1 MDYFYYIC
9 ATLDFNMNIL
19 RIYPTSINRR
29 FIDEAVD
36 ILRSG
41 GIIIYPTDTLYALGC
56 DALNN
61 GAVERVCRIKGIN
74 PQKQSLSIVCSSLS
88 MASDFARIDNKAF
101 ALLKHNLPG
110 PFTFIL
116 PASTRLPKLF
126 KGRKQAG
133 IRIPANP
140 ITEELTTTLGS
151 PILSA
156 SVDFDGDD
164 QELISNPEEIAMK
177 YEGKGVD
184 LLLNGGQGGVIPS
197 AIVDLTDSTDPIV
210 LREGPKP
217 IEI

>member
-1 MDYFYYIC
+1 
-9 ATLDFNMNIL
+9 
-19 RIYPTSINRR
+19 
-29 FIDEAVD
+29 
-36 ILRSG
+36 
-41 GIIIYPTDTLYALGC
+41 
-56 DALNN
+56 
-61 GAVERVCRIKGIN
+61 
-74 PQKQSLSIVCSSLS
+74 